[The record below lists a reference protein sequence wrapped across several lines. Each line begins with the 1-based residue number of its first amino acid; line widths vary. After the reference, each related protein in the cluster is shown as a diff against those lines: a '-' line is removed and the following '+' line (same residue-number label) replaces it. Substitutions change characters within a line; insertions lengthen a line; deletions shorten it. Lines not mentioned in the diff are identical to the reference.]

1 MTISQTSA
9 GWGVG
14 VLRRKASTIGQN
26 MLCRAAILER
36 GHLSREKEVREGIL
50 VICGGCGSR
59 EKPRSGAKAQGGNVR
74 VMFRNQKETSMP
86 GGGGWLVSW
95 NSSPRKPDHRLYRTV
110 RTWSFTQSDLGCHW
124 RIIHR
129 SILRRG

>member
-1 MTISQTSA
+1 M
-9 GWGVG
+9 
-14 VLRRKASTIGQN
+14 
-26 MLCRAAILER
+26 
-36 GHLSREKEVREGIL
+36 EVREGIL

-86 GGGGWLVSW
+86 GAGGVGGGELEQFPAS
-95 NSSPRKPDHRLYRTV
+95 RKPDHRPYRMV